1 MAMTAHVI
9 YKCWDSERCATLSP
23 KVIQDIIRTE
33 VGFDGLL
40 MSDDLDMKAL
50 SGDIGDLAREAQAA
64 GCDVVLNCWAKM
76 NDMVAIAEKRSAPSS
91 KTHERI
97 QPVMRGIAA
106 TSPSEN
112 LKSRQHAL
120 LEMRDALLAS

>member
-40 MSDDLDMKAL
+40 MSDDDMKAL

-76 NDMVAIAEKRSAPSS
+76 DDMVAIAEKMSAPSS
-91 KTHERI
+91 KTLERTQRVI
-97 QPVMRGIAA
+97 RGLTNAN
-106 TSPSEN
+106 PSET
-112 LKSRQHAL
+112 LKARQHAL
-120 LEMRDALLAS
+120 LAERDALLAL

>member
-23 KVIQDIIRTE
+23 KVIQDIIRRS
-33 VGFDGLL
+33 GFRRTVDE
-40 MSDDLDMKAL
+40 DDLDMKAL

-76 NDMVAIAEKRSAPSS
+76 RRYGGDC
-91 KTHERI
+91 
-97 QPVMRGIAA
+97 
-106 TSPSEN
+106 
-112 LKSRQHAL
+112 
-120 LEMRDALLAS
+120 